1 MMNQHKFSSSALAL
15 LSIALLFPGAY
26 SRPGQQ
32 KQEQPLKLKS
42 ELVQF
47 DVLVTDKNDH
57 PVPGLTKDDFILS
70 DGGKQQEVS
79 FFSFVEVA
87 AETKNELAGQLQ
99 TTAAAT
105 AAAPAI
111 DTSAGRTVFI
121 ILDPYFISKSS
132 YPALNKALARLIDE
146 DLLPGDQVAII
157 STNGAL
163 AGFQQATKNKKIL
176 LLAIQAFLGNGVGD
190 YGTLATMDA
199 EFAAAQQDMGM
210 RASSAPAQYI
220 EQKERDTLRTLVSV
234 VKAASDVPGR
244 KIAFFISESLSMR
257 PKNPN
262 DSFENLFME
271 LDQIISESRKGGMSF
286 YTMDP
291 RGLVAPVPGG
301 SASEAVGRSALS
313 KAAPFEDPGA
323 SADRLLGAQEGLRDL
338 AAGTGGYA
346 ILNNNDLH
354 AGLERVMSQN
364 SSYYVLAYYPADLPD
379 KQQFRKVKIQIKNR
393 PDLTVY
399 SRTGY
404 LWTGSTQ
411 GVQRLA
417 ELPKQQRVSNALAA
431 VVPVR
436 DLKVSILQTGVGKDE
451 KTGAPVAKMA
461 ISIDPNTWPFKT
473 EGADHV
479 ASFEVT
485 GFAYDLKNVLVGGYS
500 KDYTLRL
507 NPDNFYKVMK
517 QGMNLRSDP
526 IDLKK
531 KGLYSLRIVVID
543 KETNRLGS
551 ATEWVQAQ

>member
-1 MMNQHKFSSSALAL
+1 MMNHYKFSSFTLAL
-15 LSIALLFPGAY
+15 LSIAMLFPGAY
-26 SRPGQQ
+26 SRPPQQ
-32 KQEQPLKLKS
+32 KQDQPLKLKS

-57 PVPGLTKDDFILS
+57 AVPGLTKDDFILS
-70 DGGKQQEVS
+70 DGGKQQDIS
-79 FFSFVEVA
+79 FFSFVDVA
-87 AETKNELAGQLQ
+87 AETKNELAAQPQ

-105 AAAPAI
+105 TAAPAI

-146 DLLPGDQVAII
+146 DLLPGDQVAIV

-190 YGTLATMDA
+190 YGTLATLDA
-199 EFAAAQQDMGM
+199 ELASAQQDIGL
-210 RASSAPAQYI
+210 SPNIGSAQYI
-220 EQKERDTLRTLVSV
+220 EQKRRDTLRALVSV
-234 VKAASDVPGR
+234 VKAASEVPGR
-244 KIAFFISESLSMR
+244 KIAFFISENLSM
-257 PKNPN
+257 KLSG
-262 DSFENLFME
+262 SFDNLFME
-271 LDQIISESRKGGMSF
+271 LDQVISESRKGGMTF

-313 KAAPFEDPGA
+313 KDSPLEDPGA

-346 ILNNNDLH
+346 LLNNNDLH

-393 PDLTVY
+393 PDLRVY

-436 DLKVSILQTGVGKDE
+436 DLKVSILQAGVGTDE

-507 NPDNFYKVMK
+507 NPDNFSKVMK

-531 KGLYSLRIVVID
+531 KGLYSLRVVVID